1 MAHVIDR
8 WHAINSETGRKK
20 RTDRYGKGLRW
31 QVEYVNGDGAKRRR
45 SFAYRELADVFC
57 TEVKAEQHRGVYRRG
72 TGRETF
78 QDVAEQWLDAQI
90 HLRDTSRD
98 AARIRLEKTVYP
110 SLGSRPITLIAQ
122 ADIQAAVA
130 SWALDYA
137 PSTVRLAYGY
147 MSSVFHYAVAR
158 ELIPRTPCV
167 KIRLPRETTDKV
179 VPLSDETVAAVAA
192 AAPAHLEAMVWLIAA
207 TGLRG
212 GEARALTWDRVH
224 PVAGSDELGSA
235 AEAAADYRE
244 ELLAAARHEHAEGEL
259 PRFDLALLSL
269 GPDTH
274 VASLFPGR
282 EDVLRS
288 DSTVFEVLDSPKP
301 PPTRVTLSM
310 PAINSAERVWLL
322 VSGAAKADALAAV
335 RQEGVS
341 AVQAPGSAAR
351 GVAETLWL
359 VTEDALPGVPD
370 DPHPS
375 GS

>member
-1 MAHVIDR
+1 M
-8 WHAINSETGRKK
+8 
-20 RTDRYGKGLRW
+20 
-31 QVEYVNGDGAKRRR
+31 NGPERPEPRLVPHDGAERLARDTARRVLEVLENAQDER
-45 SFAYRELADVFC
+45 GEATLLLTGGSLGTRVVEELARQP
-57 TEVKAEQHRGVYRRG
+57 EVQAVDWSRVNVWWSDERFLPGADSERNGV
-72 TGRETF
+72 
-78 QDVAEQWLDAQI
+78 
-90 HLRDTSRD
+90 
-98 AARIRLEKTVYP
+98 
-110 SLGSRPITLIAQ
+110 
-122 ADIQAAVA
+122 QAADA
-130 SWALDYA
+130 WGDS
-137 PSTVRLAYGY
+137 
-147 MSSVFHYAVAR
+147 F
-158 ELIPRTPCV
+158 E
-167 KIRLPRETTDKV
+167 
-179 VPLSDETVAAVAA
+179 
-192 AAPAHLEAMVWLIAA
+192 
-207 TGLRG
+207 
-212 GEARALTWDRVH
+212 LTWDRVH